1 MLRRLGTILVCFAM
15 FFIAGGHWAVL
26 QSVAWAGMVRDYSQ
40 RDGLAAAVQKTFSGQ
55 YPCGMCKRI
64 AEEKSKEQQAPL
76 AKPDSK
82 FDKLVAQDR
91 SATLFPPACHWLLP
105 VPRLLPPQ
113 ALACEPPQP
122 VPRAA

>member
-1 MLRRLGTILVCFAM
+1 MLRRLGTLLVCLAM
-15 FFIAGGHWAVL
+15 FIIAGGHWAVL

-40 RDGLAAAVQKTFSGQ
+40 RDGIATAVQKTFSGQ

-76 AKPDSK
+76 AKSDTK

-91 SATLFPPACHWLLP
+91 GPALFPPACHWLLP
-105 VPRLLPPQ
+105 VPRPPSLQ

-122 VPRAA
+122 VPRTA